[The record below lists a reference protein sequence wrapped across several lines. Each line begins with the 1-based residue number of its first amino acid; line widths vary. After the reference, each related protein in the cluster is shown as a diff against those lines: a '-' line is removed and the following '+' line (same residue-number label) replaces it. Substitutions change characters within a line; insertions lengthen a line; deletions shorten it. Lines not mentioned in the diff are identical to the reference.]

1 MNFVRWPK
9 KSNLCGTIS
18 IGSFFLYLL
27 IIIDIVWTKG
37 RLVSLK
43 FRSGN
48 IVVSVRE
55 MAHNLAKFFL

>member
-9 KSNLCGTIS
+9 KSNLYDTIS
-18 IGSFFLYLL
+18 IGSSSLCLL
-27 IIIDIVWTKG
+27 IITDTVWTKG

-55 MAHNLAKFFL
+55 MAHNLARFFL